1 MFFLTYING
10 EEVRFMAKEVVIIS
24 AVRTAIGTFQ
34 GSLKDVPATTL
45 GSAVIKAAIKRAS
58 ISVDIVDEVIMG
70 NVLQAGLG
78 QNPAHQATIIQ
89 R

>member
-10 EEVRFMAKEVVIIS
+10 KEVWFMAKEVVIIS

-45 GSAVIKAAIKRAS
+45 GSAVFEAAIGRA
-58 ISVDIVDEVIMG
+58 
-70 NVLQAGLG
+70 N
-78 QNPAHQATIIQ
+78 IQ